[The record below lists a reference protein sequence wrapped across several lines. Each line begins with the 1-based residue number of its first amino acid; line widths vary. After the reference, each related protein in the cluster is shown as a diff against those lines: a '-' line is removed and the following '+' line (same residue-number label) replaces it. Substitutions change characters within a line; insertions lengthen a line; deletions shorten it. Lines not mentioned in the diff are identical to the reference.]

1 MYWRYGLL
9 YFGNTVNGI
18 RISCSALFI
27 SILYRRNGA
36 VMCMKFILRNS
47 RNPSKHFNYYND
59 FKWRQSRESIKLL
72 SQRCL
77 SRSEQHGICNC
88 VSGLLFKGGGFIWW
102 FRLMF
107 LEAFICWDKTV
118 MAMLTSHVIARS
130 QPWKPRIDIF
140 NAAKHVSHLKTK
152 QGGVL
157 REGNLLSRTNYCKNR
172 IFN

>member
-1 MYWRYGLL
+1 MYWRYGLQ

-77 SRSEQHGICNC
+77 SRSEQHSICNC
-88 VSGLLFKGGGFIWW
+88 VSGLLFKGGGIY
-102 FRLMF
+102 LMISVDVF
-107 LEAFICWDKTV
+107 GSFHLLRQNCNG
-118 MAMLTSHVIARS
+118 HVDVARHSS
-130 QPWKPRIDIF
+130 QPTMKAQD
-140 NAAKHVSHLKTK
+140 
-152 QGGVL
+152 
-157 REGNLLSRTNYCKNR
+157 
-172 IFN
+172 